1 MIFAPALIRLAV
13 FVLAHLMPLFVFVFA
28 ASVFTQ
34 SLRADQD
41 DTVRAAMSSSPSYN
55 SASTCAKGAGA
66 QHVRKMKEAAAKGG
80 FSHDNK
86 ETDTDARASNEKKQ
100 AGRVRHNLSSAR
112 FEETADGVRVLIGV
126 PGVRAQDLEV
136 RQDELTLSV
145 SGQSERGDDIYIVDQ
160 HVELP
165 SCIDMDSAQCTH
177 TNGVLMIEL
186 KKKVGK
192 TIPVSVGVEVDPPAK
207 VSTEPA
213 SSTGSDNEFE
223 FE

>member
-1 MIFAPALIRLAV
+1 
-13 FVLAHLMPLFVFVFA
+13 
-28 ASVFTQ
+28 
-34 SLRADQD
+34 
-41 DTVRAAMSSSPSYN
+41 
-55 SASTCAKGAGA
+55 
-66 QHVRKMKEAAAKGG
+66 
-80 FSHDNK
+80 
-86 ETDTDARASNEKKQ
+86 
-100 AGRVRHNLSSAR
+100 
-112 FEETADGVRVLIGV
+112 
-126 PGVRAQDLEV
+126 VRAQDLEV

-192 TIPVSVGVEVDPPAK
+192 TIPVSVGVEVDPAK
-207 VSTEPA
+207 VSAEPA
-213 SSTGSDNEFE
+213 SGAASDNEFE